1 MKGTIIS
8 WFDRRNYGF
17 VKPDVPVEG
26 LPPEVFVHGS
36 DVLNPKYLQSPIA
49 NTRVSFELGKFG
61 GRTKAVNVT
70 VVPR

>member
-1 MKGTIIS
+1 MEGTTVS

-17 VKPDVPVEG
+17 ILPDVPIAG
-26 LPPEVFVHGS
+26 LPAEIFVHGS
-36 DVLNPKYLQSPIA
+36 DVVPPHNLPP
-49 NTRVSFELGKFG
+49 NTRVSFEIGKFG